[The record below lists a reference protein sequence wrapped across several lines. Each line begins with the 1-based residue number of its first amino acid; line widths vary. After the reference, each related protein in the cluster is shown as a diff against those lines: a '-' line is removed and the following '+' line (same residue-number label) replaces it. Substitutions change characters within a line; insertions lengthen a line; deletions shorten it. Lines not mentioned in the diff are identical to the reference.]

1 MSAEH
6 KTQSGAPP
14 LLPGAQERQRILE
27 LGSSVWAFSALA
39 GAVEAGILDELA
51 TPRTPAE
58 IGARTGASAALIE
71 AVLDVLVALDLVQ
84 VEGESYVCTPG
95 LSAYTSG
102 QRHEIFR
109 ADLRSTQLLAAE

>member
-6 KTQSGAPP
+6 ETQSGAPP

-51 TPRTPAE
+51 TPRTPVE

-71 AVLDVLVALDLVQ
+71 AVLDRLVGPDLVP
-84 VEGESYVCTPG
+84 VGGEANFCTPRP
-95 LSAYTSG
+95 SG
-102 QRHEIFR
+102 HTHRPPPRNFQ
-109 ADLRSTQLLAAE
+109 ADPPPTPVLAG